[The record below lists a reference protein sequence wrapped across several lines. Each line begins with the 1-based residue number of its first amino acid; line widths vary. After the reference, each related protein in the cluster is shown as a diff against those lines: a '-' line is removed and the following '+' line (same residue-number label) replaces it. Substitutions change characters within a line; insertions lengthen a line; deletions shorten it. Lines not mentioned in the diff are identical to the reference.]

1 MHKSYADMNREE
13 LIDEVMDVVKSTIT
27 DRDDWRDD
35 WSPLEELLT
44 FVPTEKLR
52 GFLPEEDP
60 AEEKE
65 SWQDELVDHIDTATS
80 KIDTSNWKQGELGVG
95 KSAPIKSVEIGITEP
110 QTLLLPT
117 LKIEKKNL
125 LLDEVLADRRGI
137 STKEAMSVLL
147 EENNNG

>member
-1 MHKSYADMNREE
+1 MHKPYANMNREE
-13 LIDEVMDVVKSTIT
+13 LIDEVMDVTKSTIT
-27 DRDDWRDD
+27 YDDDWTA
-35 WSPLEELLT
+35 LEELLT